1 MKNNLFNYLLNGLI
15 ILFLIIVAYFGFNLV
30 NNSLKSEKEIKEITD
45 TSKTLTSQPNL
56 TIQLEVQNGS
66 GENGIAVRFTDYLR
80 KNNMD
85 VVEIGNYKSQD
96 VAKTLVIDRSGDNIK
111 ARKVAQILG
120 VSERSIIQQINN
132 SLYLDVTVV
141 IGKDFKELKPFLEKK
156 K

>member
-1 MKNNLFNYLLNGLI
+1 M
-15 ILFLIIVAYFGFNLV
+15 AYFGFNLV